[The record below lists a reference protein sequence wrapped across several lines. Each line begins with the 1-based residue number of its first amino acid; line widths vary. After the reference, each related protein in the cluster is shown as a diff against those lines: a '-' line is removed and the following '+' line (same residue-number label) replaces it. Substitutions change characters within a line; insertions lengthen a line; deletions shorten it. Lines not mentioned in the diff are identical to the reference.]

1 MKYDNFRSLKVR
13 VEDHFPLIA
22 APQTKFAKVMFYM
35 CLSVCPGGCLQAHIQ
50 GQGVGVRRVSRPTP
64 GGGVPRPRLGWGVGV
79 SQHALRQTPPP
90 AKQTASAAGGMH
102 PTGMHS
108 CVQVRFHTAS
118 SCGEKVYAKLVT
130 LTEFTC
136 MCDRVALSGQNS
148 STYLPDI
155 SSQVQG
161 HKVKDRT
168 GQVYEWDG
176 PLPPAMLYKPSRP
189 SEPRMHRAHNKHHC
203 DYYRFI
209 KKGMAR
215 HIPVSFITSVAARFH

>member
-1 MKYDNFRSLKVR
+1 
-13 VEDHFPLIA
+13 
-22 APQTKFAKVMFYM
+22 
-35 CLSVCPGGCLQAHIQ
+35 
-50 GQGVGVRRVSRPTP
+50 
-64 GGGVPRPRLGWGVGV
+64 
-79 SQHALRQTPPP
+79 
-90 AKQTASAAGGMH
+90 
-102 PTGMHS
+102 
-108 CVQVRFHTAS
+108 
-118 SCGEKVYAKLVT
+118 
-130 LTEFTC
+130 

-161 HKVKDRT
+161 HKVKDTT

-189 SEPRMHRAHNKHHC
+189 SEPRMHRTHNKHHC

-215 HIPVSFITSVAARFH
+215 HIPVSFMTSIIALFPGFPLGLENISSQKKVREC